1 MNTTTTTHPTPGTI
15 GEAADAL
22 ALIATRLQDSAEIIR
37 QTLTDDT
44 RTSEARARIKAT
56 CDAYG
61 LNPDTVSGLVAEQR
75 HWLAGVAFGVET
87 AVELMAEL
95 VEAIDARIRHELDA
109 EAAYHAARELTR

>member
-1 MNTTTTTHPTPGTI
+1 MNTTTTHPTPGTI
-15 GEAADAL
+15 GEAADAV
-22 ALIATRLQDSAEIIR
+22 ALIAHRLQESSEIIR

-44 RTSEARARIKAT
+44 TSKEARARIKAT

-61 LNPDTVSGLVAEQR
+61 LNPDTVTGLVAEQR
-75 HWLAGVAFGVET
+75 HWLAGVAFGMET

-109 EAAYHAARELTR
+109 EAAYHAAREVTR